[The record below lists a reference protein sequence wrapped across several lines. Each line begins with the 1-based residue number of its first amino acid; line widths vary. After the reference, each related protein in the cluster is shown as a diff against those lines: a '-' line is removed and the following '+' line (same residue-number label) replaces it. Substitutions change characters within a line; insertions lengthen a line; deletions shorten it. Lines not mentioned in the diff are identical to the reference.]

1 MSGVHAEL
9 AQLVQQQSR
18 VVRGSHVQYEEG
30 EVDDEG
36 DEGLRAWDTSA
47 RLASTSTPSTR
58 RLPDAHKVKGRR
70 GATRKMSEM
79 STVRADTAAKT
90 M

>member
-1 MSGVHAEL
+1 MKKARL
-9 AQLVQQQSR
+9 TTKATKACA
-18 VVRGSHVQYEEG
+18 RGSVASMAFPRA
-30 EVDDEG
+30 VDAT
-36 DEGLRAWDTSA
+36 RDT
-47 RLASTSTPSTR
+47 
-58 RLPDAHKVKGRR
+58 AHKVKGRR